1 MGLFEQQYSGEQ
13 VAAARQAIAAGSSLR
28 AAAAA
33 IGCAPS
39 TLSVRIK
46 KAEAAEAD
54 ARARLGIRDR
64 QPPQA
69 AGTRS
74 ASQPP
79 ASGALATAV
88 EPAEV
93 LRDAMQA
100 TKANG
105 QPDWPVRIS
114 AARALATLPTEE
126 AEPELDHEP
135 ETIVYDLPPGS
146 SPILHRDPPPSF
158 APASN
163 HQPPAEPLPE
173 PGHYFLQRQTGPVI
187 PLVKHETDAGAPV
200 HLLSSDKAAADI
212 LRAFGGDPGFLGPDP
227 DADPQP
233 DSPYPLFTDDML
245 HRDENP

>member
-1 MGLFEQQYSGEQ
+1 MALFEQQFSGEQ

-28 AAAAA
+28 AAAAQ

-54 ARARLGIRDR
+54 ARVRLGIRDR

-69 AGTRS
+69 ARRRT

-79 ASGALATAV
+79 ASGALATAI

-93 LRDAMQA
+93 LRDALQA
-100 TKANG
+100 TKTNG
-105 QPDWPVRIS
+105 QPDWQIRIS

-163 HQPPAEPLPE
+163 HEPPAEPLPE
-173 PGHYFLQRQTGPVI
+173 PGTYALQRRKGPMI
-187 PLVKHETDAGAPV
+187 LLVKHTPAGGEAPA
-200 HLLSSDKAAADI
+200 HILHSDKAAADI
-212 LRAFGGDPGFLGPDP
+212 LRAFGGDPGFLGTDP
-227 DADPQP
+227 DADPEP
-233 DSPYPLFTDDML
+233 NTP
-245 HRDENP
+245 